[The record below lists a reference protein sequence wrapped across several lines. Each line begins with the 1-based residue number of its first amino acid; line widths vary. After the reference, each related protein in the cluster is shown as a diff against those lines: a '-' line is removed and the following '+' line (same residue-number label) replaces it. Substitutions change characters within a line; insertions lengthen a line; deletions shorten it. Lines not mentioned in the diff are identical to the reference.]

1 MYLQKSQKSCII
13 KAVKIQ
19 FHDKESIS
27 MKTILKRML
36 AALTGAAT
44 AASMLTVLGTG
55 MVIAQAEPDS
65 SAAETDLAAPEGEV
79 IVMYH
84 GSTEMQSSALSKSL
98 GSTVAVSESYVFDV
112 PENTTAGRA
121 FTQRQSLLQTADSSD
136 FTVSL
141 VKSETLSTSE
151 LIALLEND
159 PSVMYASPNFRLKAA
174 SYSQDTYAEYQWALD
189 NTGQN
194 GGTPGLDINA
204 DTEALTPSVDAGEQV
219 VAVVDTGIDYTHPD
233 LAERMWE
240 NPYVGTGKLNGAHGY
255 DFANMDD
262 DPIDDN
268 GHGSHCAG
276 IIAAQADN
284 DTGVSG
290 VATSDSTR
298 LMALKMLDSAGYS
311 YGSNEFACYHYI
323 YQAQLLGVN
332 VVAINNS
339 WGAYLDEGAVE
350 SEVEAFYSMFQYL
363 VDLTG
368 GMGAVTIC
376 AAGNESLDN
385 DFCYGYPNG
394 IDSPYLINVA
404 ASTEK
409 DELADFSNYG
419 AESVDLA
426 APGTNILSTVSYD
439 TMNAILLTDEQKE
452 RLLYWYESFGG
463 RTLEAGD
470 MSSGTVPAPGGD
482 AALTY
487 SVEAPEDGS
496 VITVETTSDTYFGK
510 DSENGASL
518 KFTVEN
524 AVAGTSYSLRLPYY
538 GQGGTKDTQL
548 SMVIRRD
555 AAPNTEEDSYF
566 GDDLP
571 FTALFLSDG
580 TVSEDGRYQVEN
592 SMNLLGAGMEE
603 QENRWNSIQNTLSP
617 HDEGQLCAIAIDFV
631 CAYSGTYTLYLDDL
645 AMSRLGASEEELLQ
659 PYDFYNG
666 TSMAAPMVTGAAAA
680 IAAAYPE
687 LSVRERTT
695 LLLGCTRPSAAL
707 EGLVKTGGVLD
718 LSKLENPNPVV
729 LDSWIDTEEG
739 KLYLEGGQ
747 LTKMEYLING
757 APATVVEVSDTQAVL
772 DVSAYAN
779 QEFQLTAQYGE
790 TASTEYYY
798 YSDGAIPEMLYFN
811 SSEDSFYMNGGNLLT
826 VGADVYYCDAN
837 GNVYQTTPDM
847 YQANWTMLG
856 SLDASILITDDYD
869 PIVPTYTLSRFV
881 TNGTSIYTVAN
892 LDHGYMQRSVLLEF
906 SLETWSWSFFC
917 ELPDVFSTI
926 MEPIVGFYGREL
938 VVMGG
943 YDTNGELN
951 TACASFSFE
960 EWTWMDLP
968 ALPAGAYGGAAE
980 QISDKLYV
988 TMQRGEEGIM
998 EAVWSFDGTAWN
1010 ENAALLTP
1018 LAQNVLHPAN
1028 VSVSSYQNQLVY
1040 AGVPSNSVGDV
1051 FFLDI
1056 EFDAVTSLGY
1066 TTMQTA
1072 EGKFCTST
1080 VNGDVLYVLY
1090 QVGEGIELEL
1100 IPLSDS
1106 PVISTVARGDVT
1118 QDGEVNDDD
1127 AYQTLYYYACV
1138 SAGVKDVTFTDGTD
1152 MSKEQEVWNA
1162 ADVDQDGVITADD
1175 AYWML
1180 LYYANVSVGRDITW
1194 DDILA
1199 VG

>member
-1 MYLQKSQKSCII
+1 
-13 KAVKIQ
+13 
-19 FHDKESIS
+19 
-27 MKTILKRML
+27 MKPILKRML

-44 AASMLTVLGTG
+44 AASMLTALGTG
-55 MVIAQAEPDS
+55 MVFAQAKEPDS
-65 SAAETDLAAPEGEV
+65 TAVESDLAAPEGEV

-112 PENTTAGRA
+112 PENTSAGRA

-141 VKSETLSTSE
+141 VKSQTLSTEE
-151 LIALLEND
+151 LISLLEND

-174 SYSQDTYAEYQWALD
+174 SYSQDTYSDYQWALD

-204 DTEALTPSVDAGEQV
+204 DTEALTPSADAGEQV
-219 VAVVDTGIDYTHPD
+219 VAVVDSGIDYTHPD

-262 DPIDDN
+262 DPMDDN
-268 GHGSHCAG
+268 GHGTHCAG

-284 DTGVSG
+284 ETGVSG

-298 LMALKMLDSAGYS
+298 LMALKMLDSEGYS
-311 YGSNEFACYHYI
+311 YGSEEFACYHYI
-323 YQAQLLGVN
+323 YQAQLLGEN

-339 WGAYLDEGAVE
+339 WGAYFLEE
-350 SEVEAFYSMFQYL
+350 SSESGIEAYYSMFQ
-363 VDLTG
+363 VMIDLTG
-368 GMGAVTIC
+368 EMGAVTVC
-376 AAGNESLDN
+376 AAGNEGLDN

-409 DELADFSNYG
+409 DELAHFSNYG

-439 TMNAILLTDEQKE
+439 TMNAALLTDEQKE
-452 RLLYWYESFGG
+452 RLLYWYESFDG

-470 MSSGTVPAPGGD
+470 TTSGAVPAPGGD

-496 VITVETTSDTYFGK
+496 VITVETTSENYFGMA
-510 DSENGASL
+510 SENSASL

-524 AVAGTSYSLRLPYY
+524 AVAGTRYSLRLPYY
-538 GQGGTKDTQL
+538 GQGGTKNTMI
-548 SMVIRRD
+548 SMAIRRD
-555 AAPNTEEDSYF
+555 AAPNTEEGSYY

-592 SMNLLGAGMEE
+592 SMSLLGAGMEE
-603 QENRWNSIQNTLSP
+603 KENRWNSVQEMLYP
-617 HDEGQLCAIAIDFV
+617 HDEGQLCAIAIDFI
-631 CAYSGTYTLYLDDL
+631 CAYSGNYTLYLDDL

-659 PYDFYNG
+659 PYDFYSG
-666 TSMAAPMVTGAAAA
+666 TSMAAPTVTGAAAA

-687 LSVRERTT
+687 LSVRERTA
-695 LLLGCTRPSAAL
+695 LLLGCTRPSEAL

-718 LSKLENPNPVV
+718 LSKLENPNPFV
-729 LDSWIDTEEG
+729 LDSWIDTEAG

-757 APATVVEVSDTQAVL
+757 TPATIVEVSDTQAVL
-772 DVSAYAN
+772 DVSVYAN
-779 QEFQLTAQYGE
+779 REFQLTAQYGE
-790 TASTEYYY
+790 TVSTEYYF
-798 YSDGAIPEMLYFN
+798 YSNGAIPEMLYFD
-811 SSEDSFYMNGGNLLT
+811 SSEESFYMNGGNLLT
-826 VGADVYYCDAN
+826 VGADVYYCDAD
-837 GNVYQTTPDM
+837 GNVYLTQPDE
-847 YQANWTMLG
+847 YDANWTSLG
-856 SLDASILITDDYD
+856 SLDYTILCIDDYD
-869 PIVPTYTLSRFV
+869 SILPGYMLSRFV
-881 TNGTSIYTVAN
+881 TDGTSIYTVAS

-906 SLETWSWSFFC
+906 SLETWEWSFVC
-917 ELPDVFSTI
+917 ELPDGFATI
-926 MEPIVGFYGREL
+926 MEPIVGFYDGEL

-943 YDTNGELN
+943 YDANDVLY

-960 EWTWMDLP
+960 EWTWTDLP

-980 QISDKLYV
+980 QVSDKLYV
-988 TMQRGEEGIM
+988 TMQRGEESVM
-998 EAVWSFDGTAWN
+998 EEVWSFDGTAWN

-1018 LAQNVLHPAN
+1018 LAQNVIHPAT
-1028 VSVSSYQNQLVY
+1028 VSVSPYQNQLVY
-1040 AGVPSNSVGDV
+1040 AGVPSDSVGDA

-1056 EFDAVTSLGY
+1056 EADAVTSLGY
-1066 TTMQTA
+1066 STMQTN

-1100 IPLSDS
+1100 ISLNGS
-1106 PVISTVARGDVT
+1106 PVISTTERGDVT
-1118 QDGEVNDDD
+1118 LEGEINGDD
-1127 AYQTLYYYACV
+1127 AYQVLYYYAST
-1138 SAGVKDVTFTDGTD
+1138 SAGMENVTFTDGSD
-1152 MSKEQEVWNA
+1152 SFKELDAWNA
-1162 ADVDQDGVITADD
+1162 ADVNQDGEVTADD
-1175 AYWML
+1175 AYWIL
-1180 LYYANVSVGRDITW
+1180 LYYANISVGRDITW